1 MKLTVFP
8 SGKGDCLLLE
18 GDAGGRILVDGG
30 VPASYRLSVSPA
42 LGALRAKKKELDLVY
57 VSHIDEDHIGGVLEL
72 FDEEVAWRVHE
83 FQRAQGNTAHK
94 PPEHARPP
102 VVRKIWHNAF
112 HEQLDRNSGPVEEA
126 LAAMAPVLGASESA
140 DLRAIAM
147 AQADLGASIRQAIKV
162 SRRIGPKQL
171 SIPLNPESGGKL
183 MMRRAGQPP
192 IALGSMTL
200 AVLGPS
206 KDDLTRLR
214 KDWNTWLENNAK
226 ALKSIREQAQKD
238 EDRLGTGDVSRLAFI
253 LAMQARAFGDPS
265 SVTPPNLASLTLLAR
280 EGDQAILLTGDA
292 RGDQILAGLSAT
304 GQLPDEGP
312 LHVNVLKV
320 QHHGSENNI
329 DEAFCDA
336 VTADHYVFCGNGE
349 HENPDLRVVE
359 LIASRRL
366 ARADGSKFKF
376 WFSSSS
382 TASTNA
388 DGARHMTEVE
398 DLVDDLRGSSGGRL
412 RATFLR
418 TGKRLVVVQGV

>member
-1 MKLTVFP
+1 MKLTAFP

-18 GDAGGRILVDGG
+18 GGAGGRVLVDGG
-30 VPASYRLSVSPA
+30 VPASYRQHVSPI
-42 LGALRAKKKELDLVY
+42 LGALRKKKAELDLVY

-72 FDEEVAWRVHE
+72 LDDEVEWRVHE
-83 FQRAQGNTAHK
+83 FQRSQGNSAHQ
-94 PPEHARPP
+94 PPAQARPP

-112 HEQLDRNSGPVEEA
+112 HEQLDKNSGPVEEA
-126 LAAMAPVLGASESA
+126 LAAMAPVLAASEAA
-140 DLRAIAM
+140 DLRAIAR
-147 AQADLGASIRQAIKV
+147 AQADLGASIRQAINV

-200 AVLGPS
+200 TVLGPS
-206 KDDLTRLR
+206 RDDLTRLR
-214 KDWNTWLENNAK
+214 KDWNTWLEDNEK
-226 ALKSIREQAQKD
+226 ALKAIRDKAQKD
-238 EDRLGTGDVSRLAFI
+238 EDRLGAGDVSRLAFI
-253 LAMQARAFGDPS
+253 LAMQARAFGDPG

-280 EGDQAILLTGDA
+280 EGDQTILLTGDA

-304 GQLPDEGP
+304 GQLPDDGP

-329 DEAFCDA
+329 DALFCDA
-336 VTADHYVFCGNGE
+336 VTADHYVFCGNGQ

-366 ARADGSKFKF
+366 ARPDGSTFKF
-376 WFSSSS
+376 WFTSSGTSS
-382 TASTNA
+382 GTA
-388 DGARHMTEVE
+388 DGASHMVEVE
-398 DLVDDLRGSSGGRL
+398 DLVDDLKASSSGRL
-412 RATFLR
+412 RTTFLR
-418 TGKRLVVVQGV
+418 TGKSLVVVQGV